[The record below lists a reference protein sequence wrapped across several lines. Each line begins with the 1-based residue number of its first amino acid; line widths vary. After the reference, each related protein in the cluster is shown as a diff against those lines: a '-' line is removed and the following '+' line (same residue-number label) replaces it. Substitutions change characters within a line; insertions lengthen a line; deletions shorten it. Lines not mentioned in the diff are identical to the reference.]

1 MTRITVY
8 NVVGY
13 ALGLGLSIVG
23 SILLIATLWNAWPNV
38 VGSDHILTALE
49 AYLWTEE
56 LDSGLGIRFKLME
69 VTILATA
76 LLVLGIFVTILS
88 RQVFHAGKYIF
99 LKCPFC
105 KNRWK
110 ATRARTWAKCPHCNR
125 FIQPIIAGTAE

>member
-1 MTRITVY
+1 MTKITVY
-8 NVVGY
+8 NVVSY

-23 SILLIATLWNAWPNV
+23 SILLIVALWSAWPDVAN
-38 VGSDHILTALE
+38 SDDIFAALQ
-49 AYLWTEE
+49 AQLWTEE
-56 LDSGLGIRFKLME
+56 LDSGLGVRFKLME
-69 VTILATA
+69 VTILGTA
-76 LLVLGIFVTILS
+76 LLVLGIFVTVLS

-125 FIQPIIAGTAE
+125 FIQPIIVGTAE

>member
-23 SILLIATLWNAWPNV
+23 AILLIVALWNAWPDV
-38 VGSDHILTALE
+38 VGSDDIFAAL
-49 AYLWTEE
+49 AAQLWTEE
-56 LDSGLGIRFKLME
+56 FNFGFGFGFKLME
-69 VTILATA
+69 VTILGAA
-76 LLVLGIFVTILS
+76 LLVLGIFVTVLS

-110 ATRARTWAKCPHCNR
+110 ATRARTWAKCPHCNK
-125 FIQPIIAGTAE
+125 FIQPIIVGTAE

>member
-23 SILLIATLWNAWPNV
+23 AILLIVALWNAWPDV
-38 VGSDHILTALE
+38 VGSTDIFAALR
-49 AYLWTEE
+49 AQLWAEE
-56 LDSGLGIRFKLME
+56 FDFGIGVRFRLME
-69 VTILATA
+69 VTILGTA
-76 LLVLGIFVTILS
+76 LLALGIFVTVLS

-110 ATRARTWAKCPHCNR
+110 AERARTWAKCPHCNK
-125 FIQPIIAGTAE
+125 FIQPTIAGTAE

>member
-23 SILLIATLWNAWPNV
+23 AILLIVALWNAWPDA
-38 VGSDHILTALE
+38 VGSADIFAALQ
-49 AYLWTEE
+49 AQLWAEE
-56 LDSGLGIRFKLME
+56 FDFGIGVRFKLME
-69 VTILATA
+69 VTILGTA
-76 LLVLGIFVTILS
+76 LLVLGVFVTFLS

-110 ATRARTWAKCPHCNR
+110 ARRARTWAQCPHCNK
-125 FIQPIIAGTAE
+125 FIQPRIAGTAE

>member
-13 ALGLGLSIVG
+13 ALGLGLSTVG
-23 SILLIATLWNAWPNV
+23 AILLVVALWNAWPDV
-38 VGSDHILTALE
+38 VGSADVFAALE
-49 AYLWTEE
+49 AQLWAEE
-56 LDSGLGIRFKLME
+56 FDFGIGVRFKLME
-69 VTILATA
+69 VTILGTA
-76 LLVLGIFVTILS
+76 LLALGIFVTVLS

-110 ATRARTWAKCPHCNR
+110 ATRARTWAKCPHCNK
-125 FIQPIIAGTAE
+125 FIQPRIAGTAE